1 MGQYLAL
8 CKFSFLF
15 ILTFCAG
22 LNLNADW
29 RMDFCFANVGSD
41 GSLISATVY
50 LGESAGAADSF
61 DAFDFPLGPPPSNN
75 PYVRAYFPHSD
86 WGTTYNG
93 NYMKD
98 IRSINPAAKTWNLT
112 FSKNGT
118 PLSNNYRLSW
128 EITGLFPAC
137 YQPRLIINS
146 QNINMLTQSSYSY
159 TGWINSGSIQMQ
171 YNNSMPY
178 QLEPLPELLFSNN
191 LTQELNLNRYFKVG
205 SGTLSFSIFPNNN
218 LVQNMVTNQDSV
230 WLNIYPVAGFT
241 GTTFAEFSVIGT
253 GGTLNAQISIT
264 RDATNSPPV
273 FRDTIQPLEII
284 QNQQGIFSWNGMVF
298 DPDLDTVTIN
308 FSWGENISIEPNETL
323 QQAIVIPALGFKG
336 ETNFQFS
343 LADNLHSPVIYA
355 IPVTVL
361 PAVPASPQN
370 LVLQLLPENSLL
382 LTWQSVHTDTSGL
395 PISGLKYKV
404 MLYADSAGTQLIH
417 QYTNLTSS
425 DILIP
430 VESERMFI
438 KVIAVNE

>member
-1 MGQYLAL
+1 
-8 CKFSFLF
+8 
-15 ILTFCAG
+15 
-22 LNLNADW
+22 
-29 RMDFCFANVGSD
+29 
-41 GSLISATVY
+41 
-50 LGESAGAADSF
+50 
-61 DAFDFPLGPPPSNN
+61 
-75 PYVRAYFPHSD
+75 
-86 WGTTYNG
+86 
-93 NYMKD
+93 
-98 IRSINPAAKTWNLT
+98 
-112 FSKNGT
+112 
-118 PLSNNYRLSW
+118 
-128 EITGLFPAC
+128 
-137 YQPRLIINS
+137 
-146 QNINMLTQSSYSY
+146 
-159 TGWINSGSIQMQ
+159 MQ

-253 GGTLNAQISIT
+253 GGTFNAQISIT

-308 FSWGENISIEPNETL
+308 FSGGENISIDPNETL

-343 LADNLHSPVIYA
+343 LADNLHSPVIYT

-382 LTWQSVHTDTSGL
+382 LTWQTVHTDTSGL

-404 MLYADSAGTQLIH
+404 MLYADSSGTQLIH
-417 QYTNLTSS
+417 QYTNLTSP

-438 KVIAVNE
+438 KVISVNE